1 MFGLIELSTGLMR
14 ANSASGAPTMIA
26 IVPASGAVRAAAH
39 RRVDQRDA
47 ARREL
52 GRHRARRG
60 RVAGRHVDDD
70 CCPA

>member
-1 MFGLIELSTGLMR
+1 
-14 ANSASGAPTMIA
+14 MIA